1 MRIEKS
7 ITFCLFLALA
17 VTSASAK
24 KDQKFEEAAKLTPQQ
39 SALIEKAVAREK
51 ITIKQIREST
61 PVVETYIQN
70 LRGDIK
76 LGQVPISD
84 TYFLSRVDFAKTFE
98 GKVYDTRST
107 NGNNKAHGF
116 FKGSLEAMSG
126 LTKALHLDV
135 FADSGYD
142 SNGFLQMMFLDPT
155 SFDQQH
161 YVFGFV
167 GRKFVGDVRTWVFD
181 VHPKPGLGSGRFFGR
196 IWIEDHDGNVVR
208 FKGSYTTG
216 RNDEDRTLYFDFD
229 SWRAELQP
237 GLWLPVAIFIQ
248 NTVQSENEKSLGLN
262 AQTHFWGYS
271 LKLPTHDTDENTSI
285 RIDNA
290 NDSSNDAPD
299 IGPLQA
305 SRNWVSQAE
314 ENVLDRL
321 VIAGMIAPPSDVD
334 KNLEALANNLIYYN
348 NLALPDPIHVRIMLT
363 MPVEAV
369 AVGNTILL
377 SKGLV
382 DTAPKYPFVL
392 GAVVAYELAHIVLGH
407 HIDTK
412 YAFNDRLLF
421 PDTATF
427 SRIYML
433 HTDMDNKSAVK
444 KALELIAKSDDLKP
458 HLQDIGLY
466 FAQMQQTNRSMPALM
481 TPRLGDSLLKSDG
494 TPWLSELT
502 KGIPKLDM
510 DNLDQQAAMPLGS
523 VLKIDAWSDKVYNLK
538 ALQFAPLSARDK
550 LPFQVTPINY
560 KLTRYVAPA
569 DAAPATPAAAPA
581 TTAPAAT
588 DQNAQPATTAPAAT
602 PTAAPPADKPADTT
616 PATTPANTSGQ
627 SQPAPGNN

>member
-1 MRIEKS
+1 
-7 ITFCLFLALA
+7 
-17 VTSASAK
+17 
-24 KDQKFEEAAKLTPQQ
+24 
-39 SALIEKAVAREK
+39 
-51 ITIKQIREST
+51 
-61 PVVETYIQN
+61 
-70 LRGDIK
+70 
-76 LGQVPISD
+76 
-84 TYFLSRVDFAKTFE
+84 
-98 GKVYDTRST
+98 
-107 NGNNKAHGF
+107 
-116 FKGSLEAMSG
+116 
-126 LTKALHLDV
+126 
-135 FADSGYD
+135 
-142 SNGFLQMMFLDPT
+142 
-155 SFDQQH
+155 
-161 YVFGFV
+161 
-167 GRKFVGDVRTWVFD
+167 
-181 VHPKPGLGSGRFFGR
+181 
-196 IWIEDHDGNVVR
+196 
-208 FKGSYTTG
+208 
-216 RNDEDRTLYFDFD
+216 
-229 SWRAELQP
+229 
-237 GLWLPVAIFIQ
+237 
-248 NTVQSENEKSLGLN
+248 
-262 AQTHFWGYS
+262 
-271 LKLPTHDTDENTSI
+271 
-285 RIDNA
+285 
-290 NDSSNDAPD
+290 
-299 IGPLQA
+299 
-305 SRNWVSQAE
+305 
-314 ENVLDRL
+314 
-321 VIAGMIAPPSDVD
+321 
-334 KNLEALANNLIYYN
+334 
-348 NLALPDPIHVRIMLT
+348 MLT

-616 PATTPANTSGQ
+616 PATTPANTRGQ